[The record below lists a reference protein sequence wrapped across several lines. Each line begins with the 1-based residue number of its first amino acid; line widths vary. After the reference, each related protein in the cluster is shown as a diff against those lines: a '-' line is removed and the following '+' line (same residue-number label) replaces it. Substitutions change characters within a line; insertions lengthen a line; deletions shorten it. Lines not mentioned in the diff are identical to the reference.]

1 MRAIVVVVT
10 LLLRPGEG
18 MVEAVDLH
26 QTTIMV

>member
-1 MRAIVVVVT
+1 VT